1 MLVVLKRI
9 TVKTVVYVS
18 LMVAGFTSP
27 LMAQSFSEMVKPE
40 VPAEVNNFP
49 LDEAFLSRMEAAQKQ
64 LNTME
69 MTGDDESAAVDHTP
83 AALAAQIERK
93 PEVKAALAGH
103 GLTPQDYILGYFAL
117 VSSLSAAEAENEE
130 QVVDELQGIN
140 PDHIAF
146 GKQFQDRISR
156 LLDE

>member
-9 TVKTVVYVS
+9 TLKTVITAS
-18 LMVAGFTSP
+18 LLGVISISP

-40 VPAEVNNFP
+40 VPAEVNSFP
-49 LDEAFLSRMEAAQKQ
+49 LNETFLQRMEAAQKQ

-69 MTGDDESAAVDHTP
+69 MTGDDEAAAADHTP

-93 PEVKAALAGH
+93 PEVKAVLTSH
-103 GLTPQDYILGYFAL
+103 GLTPLDYILGYFAL
-117 VSSLSAAEAENEE
+117 VSSLSAVEAENEE

-140 PDHIAF
+140 PAHIAF
-146 GKQFQDRISR
+146 GKQFQDRIGR